1 MRVLH
6 VLANGPPD
14 VNGYAIRTKMI
25 LEHLDQCTDVNVIG
39 LTSPWYPRNENL
51 IESYDH
57 KGITYLRTPHPAQAT
72 GKLPVFL
79 KIARWVEKRHQIHY
93 PQNPEMGLRMKLE
106 RQKTGLFGKIIR
118 APVFFLKILWKVAEE
133 KILIRYFTK
142 RIIQIAKEHDINL
155 IHAHTPYRVGLP
167 ALKAARKLKVPMIYE
182 MRGMWEETA
191 VANGRWMKNGPA
203 YKRFRKFET
212 NVLRKSDGVICI
224 GEALKK
230 EALLRGVKE
239 DCITVV
245 PNGISPKLM
254 VEKTERID
262 IVDVKA
268 ELNVSENTT
277 VVGYIGSLREM
288 EGVNQTVESVADLIS
303 KGYDIRFFVLTGK
316 SGQEE
321 LKQFC
326 EQLGITENTV
336 ITGPVPHD
344 MVAEYYDLIDVF
356 VVSRPDTRV
365 TRFVTPLKPF
375 EAMAM
380 GKFVIASN
388 LPALKEIIQ
397 HEVTGLLYNPDSHLN
412 LSFEI
417 EKGLN
422 NPELKLQIEQNAR
435 NWVVENRT
443 WSALVQRTVKAY
455 DLVIKGG
462 SGD

>member
-39 LTSPWYPRNENL
+39 LTSPWYPRNENMMHSFD
-51 IESYDH
+51 E
-57 KGITYLRTPHPAQAT
+57 KGITYLRTPHPAQID
-72 GKLPVFL
+72 GKQTVVLR
-79 KIARWVEKRHQIHY
+79 IARWIEKRHQYHY
-93 PQNPEMGLRMKLE
+93 PKDPKQALEMKLKRQQMGLIGKAIRLPAY
-106 RQKTGLFGKIIR
+106 LSKII
-118 APVFFLKILWKVAEE
+118 WKVFEE

-142 RIIQIAKEHDINL
+142 RIIEVAKKNEIDL

-167 ALKAARKLKVPMIYE
+167 ALRAARKLKIPMIYE

-230 EALLRGVKE
+230 EAISRGVKE

-245 PNGISPKLM
+245 PNGISPRLMESTSNRPDVTEVQSNLKLN
-254 VEKTERID
+254 K
-262 IVDVKA
+262 
-268 ELNVSENTT
+268 NTT

-288 EGVNQTVESVADLIS
+288 EGVDQTAEAVADLIS
-303 KGYDIRFFVLTGK
+303 KGHDIRFFVLTGK
-316 SGQEE
+316 SGQTE
-321 LKQFC
+321 LKQLC
-326 EQLGITENTV
+326 ENLGISENTV
-336 ITGPVPHD
+336 ITGPVSHD
-344 MVAEYYDLIDVF
+344 KVAEYYDLIDIF

-380 GKFVIASN
+380 GKCVIASN
-388 LPALKEIIQ
+388 LPALEEIIQ

-412 LSFEI
+412 LSCEI
-417 EKGLN
+417 EKCLTHS
-422 NPELKLQIEQNAR
+422 ELKLQIEQNAQ
-435 NWVVENRT
+435 NWVLENRK
-443 WSALVQRTVKAY
+443 WEDLVQRTVGAY
-455 DLVIKGG
+455 NLALEGRK
-462 SGD
+462 